1 MIAATPT
8 NRGELLLEL
17 DGGIVT
23 DARPGFSGSAQLKG
37 LGKVFGGF
45 KDFISRGNAVDLAV
59 GVVIGA
65 AFGKVVASIVD
76 GVISPLVGW
85 ILGSSDLSGVLAF
98 DIAPWTG
105 KGVPSTISF
114 GLVLNALITFLGT
127 AAAVYF
133 LIVLPLNRLAER
145 RKKGLEP
152 EPAAPAEDVLLLTEI
167 RDLLAQK
174 NGPAA

>member
-1 MIAATPT
+1 MTE
-8 NRGELLLEL
+8 G
-17 DGGIVT
+17 
-23 DARPGFSGSAQLKG
+23 RPGIGSAQLSG

-65 AFGKVVASIVD
+65 AFGAVVSSIVE

-85 ILGSSDLSGVLAF
+85 ILGSTNLKGVLTFSIPA
-98 DIAPWTG
+98 WTENG
-105 KGVPSTISF
+105 TAATISF
-114 GLVLNALITFLGT
+114 GLILNALVTFLGT

-133 LIVLPLNRLAER
+133 LVVLPLNRLAER

-152 EPAAPAEDVLLLTEI
+152 APAAPAEDVLLLTEI

-174 NGPAA
+174 NGPTP